1 MPDPPAPQSRA
12 FSKRTRCLSVA
23 VLWLPVAAAAQ
34 GWTGT
39 IGANSEQVVR
49 GVSETARLAALVG
62 NVQYYSVTGWF
73 ADLAGYA
80 SRTRQLSAEGN
91 EVTVEAGYGSPV
103 GPLSSRLSFARHM
116 TLRRAGERSDYNEV
130 TLTASAQDRVF
141 ASVSALTSPTHA
153 SSKYDTQTGTV
164 WAYDLLVNVPLKQA
178 LSINVGVGYQD
189 LHHVGGSGYAYGNA
203 GLAGQWRNLQLQ
215 LSYIATNAKA
225 KRLFGDAASNRWV
238 GGILWSF

>member
-1 MPDPPAPQSRA
+1 MPNLPASQSRA
-12 FSKRTRCLSVA
+12 FKKRTRCLSVA
-23 VLWLPVAAAAQ
+23 ALWLPLAAAAQ

-49 GVSETARLAALVG
+49 GVSETAHSAALVG

-73 ADLAGYA
+73 AGLAGYA
-80 SRTRQLSAEGN
+80 SRARQLSAEGS
-91 EVTVEAGYGSPV
+91 EATVEAGYGFPV
-103 GPLSSRLSFARHM
+103 GPLSYRLSFARHIA
-116 TLRRAGERSDYNEV
+116 LRRTRERSEYNEA

-141 ASVSALTSPTHA
+141 ASVSALSDPTH
-153 SSKYDTQTGTV
+153 SGSYETRTGTV

-178 LSINVGVGYQD
+178 FSINVGVGYQD
-189 LHHVGGSGYAYGNA
+189 LHRVGGTGYTYGNA
-203 GLAGQWRNLQLQ
+203 GLAAQLMNLQVQ

-238 GGILWSF
+238 GSVLWSF